1 MSISL
6 AVPVSPTCLVSPA
19 CLRGLFRL
27 SSVRLLG
34 VSLISLLLSA
44 CVGVPGDD
52 GFAAVEQMTRER
64 LDKTIARQPVAA
76 SAASATSAATP
87 AAPAAAT
94 PVATH
99 AALDRLR
106 TQPLTVEDA
115 VQIALLNNPGL
126 QVSYAELGIAQAE
139 LMRAG
144 TLPNPRI
151 SYLRA
156 SHGDEFKLET
166 VIGFNVLALFTAP
179 LASRMEARR
188 FEAVKADVAATVL
201 RLAADTR
208 LAWVQAVAANEK
220 LRYAERVQAS
230 AAAGAELAQRMQA
243 AGNFSR
249 LAQLREKA
257 FHSEAATSLALARL
271 QAAEQREQLAR
282 LMGLSG
288 GQRDFKLPERLPDV
302 PGEVPVSLRDVE
314 DLQARA
320 LQARLDVLAAQRQA
334 ESLAQSL
341 GLTRATRFVNV
352 LELGPARVTETPSP
366 RKRGYEISF
375 ELPLFDFGTARV
387 ARAEALYTQAL
398 YQVAA
403 VALNAQ
409 AEARSVHG
417 QWHSQWQQAR
427 HQREQVL
434 PLRKQISEEVLLRYN
449 GGFVSVFELLAD
461 ARGQIAA
468 VSASIEATRDFW
480 LADAQLQA
488 MLAGSPV
495 GSLRVN
501 SAGKPGSN
509 LGSQLGKNVGSG
521 ASLTFVTGENNA
533 TH

>member
-1 MSISL
+1 MSISFPVL
-6 AVPVSPTCLVSPA
+6 AAFIRRSR
-19 CLRGLFRL
+19 LRRPDA
-27 SSVRLLG
+27 RLLAA
-34 VSLISLLLSA
+34 SLLSLLLSA

-52 GFAAVEQMTRER
+52 GFAAVEQLTRER
-64 LDKTIARQPVAA
+64 LDKAIARQPVAA
-76 SAASATSAATP
+76 ATATTATATAT
-87 AAPAAAT
+87 AAPA
-94 PVATH
+94 ATH

-144 TLPNPRI
+144 TLPNPRV

-230 AAAGAELAQRMQA
+230 AEAGAELAQRMQA

-257 FHSEAATSLALARL
+257 FHSEAVTSLAQARL
-271 QAAEQREQLAR
+271 QAAEQREQLTR

-288 GQRDFKLPERLPDV
+288 AQRDFKLPERLPDL
-302 PGEVPVSLRDVE
+302 PGEVPAALRDVE

-398 YQVAA
+398 HQVAA
-403 VALNAQ
+403 VAMNAQ
-409 AEARSVHG
+409 AEARAVHG
-417 QWHSQWQQAR
+417 QWHGQWQQAR
-427 HQREQVL
+427 HQRDQVL

-461 ARGQIAA
+461 ARSQIAA
-468 VSASIEATRDFW
+468 VSAGIEATRDFW

-488 MLAGSPV
+488 MLAGSP
-495 GSLRVN
+495 G
-501 SAGKPGSN
+501 GKLGATPG
-509 LGSQLGKNVGSG
+509 GSG
-521 ASLTFVTGENNA
+521 SANRSTRASATLVTGENHA

>member
-1 MSISL
+1 MSISF

-76 SAASATSAATP
+76 SAASAATP
-87 AAPAAAT
+87 AAPAAAS
-94 PVATH
+94 PAATH
-99 AALDRLR
+99 AALNRLR

-139 LMRAG
+139 LMRVG

-201 RLAADTR
+201 RLAGDTR

-230 AAAGAELAQRMQA
+230 AEAGAELAQRMQA

-257 FHSEAATSLALARL
+257 FHSEAVTSLALARL

-288 GQRDFKLPERLPDV
+288 GQRDFKLPERLPDI

-398 YQVAA
+398 HQVAA
-403 VALNAQ
+403 VAMNAQ

-427 HQREQVL
+427 HQRDQVL

-488 MLAGSPV
+488 MLAGSP
-495 GSLRVN
+495 
-501 SAGKPGSN
+501 AGKLGST

-521 ASLTFVTGENNA
+521 ASLTLVTGENNA